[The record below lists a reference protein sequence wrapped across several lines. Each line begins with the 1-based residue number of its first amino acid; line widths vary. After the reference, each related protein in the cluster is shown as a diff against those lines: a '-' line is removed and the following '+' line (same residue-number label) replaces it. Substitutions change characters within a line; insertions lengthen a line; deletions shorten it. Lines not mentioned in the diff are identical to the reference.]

1 MSVTRVQLVGNVST
15 GASFAGIV
23 TATSFIGNVTGTATT
38 TTNIPNLT
46 GAITSVNTA
55 TTLGSFSS
63 SNLATALTDETG
75 SGSAVFATSPTL
87 VTPSLGIA
95 TATSLNVSGIVTAL
109 SFRGYG
115 ALVGTAS
122 STTTTFVVTVASKTS
137 NHRHFGTGS
146 GSAYFID
153 GIESPFLTLLPGK
166 TYRFTQED
174 GTNSSHPILFYYQAD
189 KTTQYTTNVTTTGT
203 PGSAG
208 AYTEIVVTD
217 TTPVV
222 LHYQCSNHGYMGNAA
237 QFSSSV
243 VDTPYQIT
251 ARSGINV
258 TGVTTSSSGFVG
270 TLTGTAT
277 TAQGLTGTPNITV
290 GNIVGAALTL
300 SGNLTVN
307 GTQTI
312 INTTNLEITDP
323 LVGIGSGNTT
333 DAQADGDGIQIY
345 GATNKTL
352 TYNDTKKGFETNVA
366 WATTETRFIS
376 VAEKLTR
383 IDGNT
388 ASLVYNGASSNIGLC
403 TNPSGNITL
412 AVTGIPTDSSFDN
425 HSVSFGV
432 MVNQTGTARTCTAVT
447 LNGLSATIRWAGGS
461 LSAAI
466 SGVTTTSGMDIF
478 NFTGINT
485 IGSAST
491 TANYY
496 LLGVVN
502 GGFR

>member
-1 MSVTRVQLVGNVST
+1 MALNFPNSPTLNQVYTDATSGFSYQWNGTVWISFGAASSNQIKILDDISGSFTGIAFTFALTSSSISILPPNKQSLIINLGGVIQDPSDDYSVSGSNIIFSTAPNNGLSFSGVSLGPAIPINT
-15 GASFAGIV
+15 IPDGTVTAGSLTVAGILSTTNLFV
-23 TATSFIGNVTGTATT
+23 TGISTFVGLATHTGTIFGSNLSLTGVATASSFVGTLTGTATS

-46 GAITSVNTA
+46 GAITSVNT
-55 TTLGSFSS
+55 TTSLGSFSS

-75 SGSAVFATSPTL
+75 TGANVFATSPTL

-95 TATSLNVSGIVTAL
+95 TATSLNVSGVVTA
-109 SFRGYG
+109 
-115 ALVGTAS
+115 
-122 STTTTFVVTVASKTS
+122 TTFVGA
-137 NHRHFGTGS
+137 
-146 GSAYFID
+146 
-153 GIESPFLTLLPGK
+153 LT
-166 TYRFTQED
+166 
-174 GTNSSHPILFYYQAD
+174 
-189 KTTQYTTNVTTTGT
+189 
-203 PGSAG
+203 
-208 AYTEIVVTD
+208 
-217 TTPVV
+217 
-222 LHYQCSNHGYMGNAA
+222 GNA
-237 QFSSSV
+237 
-243 VDTPYQIT
+243 
-251 ARSGINV
+251 
-258 TGVTTSSSGFVG
+258 TGLS
-270 TLTGTAT
+270 
-277 TAQGLTGTPNITV
+277 GTPNITV

-333 DAQADGDGIQIY
+333 DAQASGDGIQIY

-352 TYNDTKKGFETNVA
+352 TYNDTKKAFETNVA

-383 IDGNT
+383 VDGNT

-425 HSVSFGV
+425 HSISFGV
-432 MVNQTGTARTCTAVT
+432 MVNQTGTARSCTAVT
-447 LNGLSATIRWAGGS
+447 LNGYSATIRFAGGS

-466 SGVTTTSGMDIF
+466 SGVTTTSGMDIY

-485 IGSAST
+485 VGSAST